1 LQAVVVAVDTL
12 QVAVVRVVYYTI
24 RTNPYR
30 DRKQLLLV
38 LVVPV
43 DYGHQQPIELLMVK
57 IRRLRG

>member
-1 LQAVVVAVDTL
+1 LQVVAVAVDTL

-43 DYGHQQPIELLMVK
+43 D
-57 IRRLRG
+57 